1 MTVRQHDAPTTQLLD
16 FDREHLWHPYTSM
29 TDPLAT
35 QLVTG
40 AQGVRLRLPDGRE
53 VVDAMSSWWCAIH
66 GYRHPDLDAALRAQ
80 VDEMSHVMFGGLT
93 HEPAIRL
100 GQRLVDIT
108 PTGLERV
115 FLADSG
121 SVSVEVAL
129 KMALQYHQGRSTG
142 GPASPGG
149 APQRTRVL
157 ALRGAYHGDTFG
169 AMSVCDPVGGMH
181 SMFTGVLAPQLF
193 APRPPGGLD
202 ADISAWADEV
212 ATLVDRHADELA
224 AIIVEPVLQGAGGMH
239 VYNPDCLGVLRDL
252 ADRSGALLIFDE
264 IATGFGRTGAM
275 FAADH
280 AAVVPDL
287 MCVGKALT
295 GGYMTLAAVVCTD
308 QVAQGISGSASGV
321 LMHGPTFMGNPLAC
335 AVAGASIDLLLAGDW
350 ETQVRRI
357 EAALQT
363 GLAPAAELPGVR
375 EVRVLGAVGVVQL
388 EEEAD
393 VAALSARALEQD
405 VWVRPFRDL
414 VYTMPPYVCTDDDVA
429 QICSAIVEAVRP

>member
-1 MTVRQHDAPTTQLLD
+1 MTVSQYDAPTAQLLD

-29 TDPLAT
+29 SDPLAT

-66 GYRHPDLDAALRAQ
+66 GYRHPELDAALRAQ
-80 VDEMSHVMFGGLT
+80 VDQMSHVMFGGLT

-129 KMALQYHQGRSTG
+129 KMALQYHQGG
-142 GPASPGG
+142 GHRASAGG

-181 SMFTGVLAPQLF
+181 SMFTGVLAPQVF
-193 APRPPGGLD
+193 APRPPGGFH
-202 ADISAWADEV
+202 ADISDWADEV
-212 ATLVDRHADELA
+212 AALVDRHADELA

-252 ADRSGALLIFDE
+252 ADRSGALLVFDE

-350 ETQVRRI
+350 ETQVRRV
-357 EAALQT
+357 EAALRT

-393 VAALSARALEQD
+393 VAALSARALERG

-429 QICSAIVEAVRP
+429 EICSAIVEAVRP

>member
-80 VDEMSHVMFGGLT
+80 VDRMSHVMFGGLT

-129 KMALQYHQGRSTG
+129 KMALQYHQGSSSSSTG
-142 GPASPGG
+142 GP
-149 APQRTRVL
+149 PQRTRVL

-193 APRPPGGLD
+193 APRPPGGFD
-202 ADISAWADEV
+202 ADISVWADEV
-212 ATLVDRHADELA
+212 ATLVDQHADELA

-287 MCVGKALT
+287 LCVGKALT

-350 ETQVRRI
+350 ESQVRRI
-357 EAALQT
+357 ETALQT
-363 GLAPAAELPGVR
+363 GLAPAAELSGVR

-388 EEEAD
+388 EDEAD
-393 VAALSARALEQD
+393 VAVLSARALEQG

-429 QICSAIVEAVRP
+429 AICSAIVEAVRT